1 MVNIGALILAAG
13 KSTRMGKPKLLLPFK
28 GAPLITHPVSLAIQN
43 QLQPIVCIT
52 GGYEERLT
60 QALTPFHEN
69 ITINYNPHYESGMAS
84 SLKEGIHALQGKV
97 DAVIIF
103 LGDQPL
109 VPNKVIQTIIQEYKA
124 NKENA
129 VKIVRPIYDQQFGHP
144 ILFDSGLFHEFEAL
158 HGDEG
163 GKGIIQ
169 QYKDYLK
176 LIHFPNSDWGIDID
190 TPEEYLTLL
199 KRNDGI

>member
-1 MVNIGALILAAG
+1 MVNIGALIVAAG

-28 GAPLITHPVSLAIQN
+28 GAPIITHPVALAIQN
-43 QLQPIVCIT
+43 ELQPIVCIT
-52 GGYEERLT
+52 GQYDEQVK
-60 QALTPFHEN
+60 QALASFHEN

-109 VPNKVIQTIIQEYKA
+109 VPDFVVKTIIQKY
-124 NKENA
+124 KENKKKG
-129 VKIVRPIYDQQFGHP
+129 VKIVRPIYNQQIGHP

>member
-28 GAPLITHPVSLAIQN
+28 GAPLITHPVLLAIQN

-109 VPNKVIQTIIQEYKA
+109 VPNKVIQIIIQEYKA
-124 NKENA
+124 NKEKG
-129 VKIVRPIYDQQFGHP
+129 VKIVRPIYNQQIGHP

>member
-1 MVNIGALILAAG
+1 MVNIGALIVAAG

-124 NKENA
+124 NKEKG
-129 VKIVRPIYDQQFGHP
+129 VKIVRPIYNQQIGHP

>member
-1 MVNIGALILAAG
+1 MVKIGALILAAG

-28 GAPLITHPVSLAIQN
+28 GAPILNHPVSLAIRN

-52 GGYEERLT
+52 GGYEEQIANVLAHF
-60 QALTPFHEN
+60 QEH
-69 ITINYNPHYESGMAS
+69 ITIKHNPHYESGMAS

-124 NKENA
+124 NKEKG
-129 VKIVRPIYDQQFGHP
+129 VKIVRPIYDQQIGHP

-169 QYKDYLK
+169 QYKDDLK
-176 LIHFPNSDWGIDID
+176 LIHFPNNDWGIDID

-199 KRNDGI
+199 KEEDEI